1 MVHDKRPRAKIR
13 SQLLH
18 VHTLAPTLSGSVL
31 GSVQGR
37 GITAVQL
44 VGLARATRWG
54 YSLWE
59 LEVLGSCTCNRCNS
73 TEVSS
78 APPHPVP
85 LPDNKRSELCDTLTA
100 VACFAP
106 PNPRRFAQLP
116 AASHGSTQTSYVRL
130 IL

>member
-1 MVHDKRPRAKIR
+1 MVHDKRARAKIR

-78 APPHPVP
+78 VPPHPVP

-100 VACFAP
+100 VALTAVRALRPLTLVDLRSCQ
-106 PNPRRFAQLP
+106 PRVTGRP
-116 AASHGSTQTSYVRL
+116 RL
-130 IL
+130 HM